1 MAEQQ
6 EEFISNTLLKKIQE
20 LKNEK
25 EQLARNY
32 EQEEEF
38 LTNDLSRKL
47 FQVCFALL
55 GFDYTHLLLLLL
67 LLLLL
72 HPFYSLFSMP
82 MWVSWYQKGK
92 TSLDLNEVRYDGILG
107 WQWHQLD
114 HMQTICTLLKTD
126 NHINAS
132 SLNFYRIYAF
142 LTPNQECQS
151 TEGKYI
157 SVDTHTV

>member
-47 FQVCFALL
+47 FQVCFVLL

-67 LLLLL
+67 LLL
-72 HPFYSLFSMP
+72 HPFNSLFSMP

-92 TSLDLNEVRYDGILG
+92 TSLDLNEVRDDGILG

-157 SVDTHTV
+157 SIDTHTV

>member
-47 FQVCFALL
+47 FQVCFVLL

-67 LLLLL
+67 LLLL
-72 HPFYSLFSMP
+72 HPFNSLFSMP

-92 TSLDLNEVRYDGILG
+92 TSLDLNEVRDDGILG

-157 SVDTHTV
+157 SIDTHTV

>member
-47 FQVCFALL
+47 FQVICATAFCHRRLWFLFFSSYTPLL
-55 GFDYTHLLLLLL
+55 C
-67 LLLLL
+67 
-72 HPFYSLFSMP
+72 S
-82 MWVSWYQKGK
+82 
-92 TSLDLNEVRYDGILG
+92 R
-107 WQWHQLD
+107 
-114 HMQTICTLLKTD
+114 
-126 NHINAS
+126 
-132 SLNFYRIYAF
+132 
-142 LTPNQECQS
+142 
-151 TEGKYI
+151 
-157 SVDTHTV
+157 

>member
-47 FQVCFALL
+47 FQVCFVLL

-67 LLLLL
+67 LLL
-72 HPFYSLFSMP
+72 HPFNSLFSMP

-92 TSLDLNEVRYDGILG
+92 TSLDLNEVRDDGILG

>member
-47 FQVCFALL
+47 FQVMCVFCLTVCHRCFIYNFLE
-55 GFDYTHLLLLLL
+55 
-67 LLLLL
+67 L
-72 HPFYSLFSMP
+72 HICNLMYGSISL
-82 MWVSWYQKGK
+82 
-92 TSLDLNEVRYDGILG
+92 
-107 WQWHQLD
+107 
-114 HMQTICTLLKTD
+114 
-126 NHINAS
+126 
-132 SLNFYRIYAF
+132 
-142 LTPNQECQS
+142 
-151 TEGKYI
+151 
-157 SVDTHTV
+157 

>member
-47 FQVCFALL
+47 FQVCFVLL

-67 LLLLL
+67 LLL
-72 HPFYSLFSMP
+72 HPFNSLFSMP

-92 TSLDLNEVRYDGILG
+92 TSLDLNEVRDDGILG

-126 NHINAS
+126 NHTAS

-142 LTPNQECQS
+142 LTRNQECQS

-157 SVDTHTV
+157 SIDTHTV

>member
-47 FQVCFALL
+47 FQVISCVHVCDFN
-55 GFDYTHLLLLLL
+55 FFHV
-67 LLLLL
+67 
-72 HPFYSLFSMP
+72 LF
-82 MWVSWYQKGK
+82 V
-92 TSLDLNEVRYDGILG
+92 
-107 WQWHQLD
+107 
-114 HMQTICTLLKTD
+114 
-126 NHINAS
+126 
-132 SLNFYRIYAF
+132 
-142 LTPNQECQS
+142 
-151 TEGKYI
+151 I
-157 SVDTHTV
+157 SHCRNNIVL

>member
-47 FQVCFALL
+47 FQVCFVLL

-67 LLLLL
+67 LLLL
-72 HPFYSLFSMP
+72 HPFNSLFSMP

-92 TSLDLNEVRYDGILG
+92 TSLDLNEVRDDGILG

-132 SLNFYRIYAF
+132 SLNFYMIYAF

-157 SVDTHTV
+157 SIDTHTV